1 MKRMR
6 KLKDEM
12 YNMFVR
18 KNGRIWYEYERYVRE
33 HIEEHRCHRLRHVWL
48 LIKLNWFYRVKRENT
63 PYLYWDVPLNPNH
76 ENTEYNKMIG
86 KEQVNEKH
94 AEASFKSNESNK
106 INIWDKAPISQ
117 LVEKLKNYDVISF
130 DVFDTLLFR
139 AVSRPQ
145 DVFRI
150 VGLKLGIPNFKNIR
164 IEAEKKIREQSVS
177 GEIDIYEIYREIAK
191 YVVIDEKTAPNIE
204 MQVEKELVCV
214 NPYIKSLYDH
224 MIANG
229 KTVIATSNMYL
240 PCDVVR
246 ELLEKCG
253 YTSFANIY
261 VSCEC
266 KKNKKNGALFKQITS
281 DIGED
286 RKFIHIGDNY
296 VCDVEG
302 ARCAGWKAVYY
313 QNVNEIG
320 KIENNIFEFS
330 SIGNSIYSALINI
343 KCFSGQR
350 ENEYYEYGYRN
361 AGFLIYGYCKWI
373 TNVCKAQ
380 GIEKILFASR
390 DMKIVSDIYKDLF
403 NDIPSQYVKVSRTAT
418 TRIAFEGLVQ
428 HYLTWHVKRR
438 LQNGDTIKCVLEELE
453 IDYLGEYLS
462 VYDLKENEIFCQQ
475 NFDKVARLIEDQRD
489 NIVNHYKEDR
499 IAAKKYFRN
508 ILGESRKVCLVDMG
522 WKSSTA
528 VALNY
533 FFTKINNWDVKLIS
547 VLLGTEGHEYV
558 TEMET
563 LGEIFP
569 YVFSKRKNKDLME
582 VHNKNGNIWRRLY
595 EIIFTS
601 NEKSI
606 LSYILNEESNVD
618 FQYLRE
624 EYRDNTIVTEL
635 HRGISDFCKD
645 FNRIEN
651 KLNLDIQISE
661 REAYIPL
668 MIAFENQE
676 YNYKLFKDFEVC
688 FMAGNVKKDNAELFS
703 DVIRK
708 DKNEN

>member
-76 ENTEYNKMIG
+76 ENTEYNKIIG

-266 KKNKKNGALFKQITS
+266 KKIK
-281 DIGED
+281 
-286 RKFIHIGDNY
+286 RM
-296 VCDVEG
+296 V
-302 ARCAGWKAVYY
+302 RCLSKLLVIL
-313 QNVNEIG
+313 E
-320 KIENNIFEFS
+320 K
-330 SIGNSIYSALINI
+330 IGN
-343 KCFSGQR
+343 
-350 ENEYYEYGYRN
+350 
-361 AGFLIYGYCKWI
+361 
-373 TNVCKAQ
+373 
-380 GIEKILFASR
+380 
-390 DMKIVSDIYKDLF
+390 
-403 NDIPSQYVKVSRTAT
+403 
-418 TRIAFEGLVQ
+418 
-428 HYLTWHVKRR
+428 
-438 LQNGDTIKCVLEELE
+438 
-453 IDYLGEYLS
+453 
-462 VYDLKENEIFCQQ
+462 
-475 NFDKVARLIEDQRD
+475 
-489 NIVNHYKEDR
+489 
-499 IAAKKYFRN
+499 
-508 ILGESRKVCLVDMG
+508 
-522 WKSSTA
+522 
-528 VALNY
+528 
-533 FFTKINNWDVKLIS
+533 
-547 VLLGTEGHEYV
+547 
-558 TEMET
+558 
-563 LGEIFP
+563 
-569 YVFSKRKNKDLME
+569 
-582 VHNKNGNIWRRLY
+582 LY
-595 EIIFTS
+595 I
-601 NEKSI
+601 
-606 LSYILNEESNVD
+606 
-618 FQYLRE
+618 
-624 EYRDNTIVTEL
+624 
-635 HRGISDFCKD
+635 
-645 FNRIEN
+645 
-651 KLNLDIQISE
+651 
-661 REAYIPL
+661 
-668 MIAFENQE
+668 
-676 YNYKLFKDFEVC
+676 
-688 FMAGNVKKDNAELFS
+688 
-703 DVIRK
+703 
-708 DKNEN
+708 